1 MGKYRQ
7 QYYVLR
13 RRKNDDLSVHYIR
26 IEKRDEQL
34 KSFASYSKMFK
45 DNECIIVD
53 HVTLYNTH
61 YLKKIEEKWNDKLKI
76 QSLFLLRQTSQQMF
90 INLWNLEE
98 NFSLMKLHFLTYGRE
113 P

>member
-1 MGKYRQ
+1 MT
-7 QYYVLR
+7 
-13 RRKNDDLSVHYIR
+13 SHAVHYIR

-34 KSFASYSKMFK
+34 KSFASYSKKFK

-53 HVTLYNTH
+53 HITLYNTH

-76 QSLFLLRQTSQQMF
+76 QSLFLLRQTSQQVF
-90 INLWNLEE
+90 IKWHLEE
-98 NFSLMKLHFLTYGRE
+98 NFSLKKLHFLIYGRG